1 MYVLGIHGSFARTDH
16 DSAAALMR
24 DNEVVAAAEEERFSR
39 HKHAVGVMPDNAIR
53 YCLREAGISM
63 AEVDHI
69 AFPRSTW
76 LDFGPRLDAYLEHR
90 FGACP
95 PATFLDHHTCHAA
108 MAFYT
113 SGLPDGLVVSIDQSG
128 DGVSCAIYRGDADGL
143 RLIDATPFPDSLGLF
158 AALMTQ
164 YLGFRSNHDEYKLMG
179 LAPYGEPQFDL
190 SPIIGFVDGHIR
202 LDAKVLHQE
211 IFRGHPYCRTD
222 QLPIFRESLP
232 GLPARRFPGE
242 ELRAEH
248 RNLAASAQKHIEE
261 LILATVAHHRT
272 ASDRHLLMTGGVAEN
287 TVANGRLAAE
297 GGFESVFVSPASG
310 DAGTALGAAFL
321 LASEQAGR
329 PKALTTAQLGP
340 SYSNDEVREI
350 LERCG
355 TRFTETQDVAHDVSE
370 MLCAGKT
377 VAWFAGRLEFG
388 PRALGGRSI
397 LADASSPETK
407 GRVNKIKHRE
417 SFRPFGASILA
428 ESAGDLFTTAVDA
441 PYMSF
446 AMPIRPSSN
455 GSLGAVT
462 HVDGTSRLHT
472 VARGD
477 AVYRRLIEQ
486 VHAKSGIPAVLNT
499 SLNSGWEPI
508 VESPEQALAFFY
520 SSAADV
526 LALEDHLI
534 VK

>member
-16 DSAAALMR
+16 DSSAALVR
-24 DNEVVAAAEEERFSR
+24 DTEIVAAAEEERFTR

-53 YCLREAGISM
+53 YCLREAGITM
-63 AEVDHI
+63 AEVDYI

-95 PATFLDHHTCHAA
+95 PAVFLDHHTCHAA

-113 SGLPDGLVVSIDQSG
+113 SGLPDGLIVSLDQSG
-128 DGVSCAIYRGDADGL
+128 DGLSCAVFRGDENGL
-143 RLIDATPFPDSLGLF
+143 EMVDSTPFPDSLGLF

-164 YLGFRSNHDEYKLMG
+164 YLGFRSNNDEYKVMG
-179 LAPYGEPQFDL
+179 LAPYGHVRFDL
-190 SPIIGFVDGHIR
+190 SPIIDFVDGHIR

-222 QLPIFRESLP
+222 QLPIFNEHLLD
-232 GLPARRFPGE
+232 LPARRFPGGKLLE
-242 ELRAEH
+242 EH
-248 RNLAASAQKHIEE
+248 KDLAASAQKHIEE
-261 LILATVAHHRT
+261 LILATVAYHRKPT
-272 ASDRHLLMTGGVAEN
+272 DRHLLMTGGVAEN
-287 TVANGRLAAE
+287 TVANGRLAA
-297 GGFESVFVSPASG
+297 GGDFEKVFVSPASG
-310 DAGTALGAAFL
+310 DAGTALGAALL
-321 LASEQAGR
+321 LASREVGR
-329 PKALTTAQLGP
+329 PQPLTTAQLGP
-340 SYSNDEVREI
+340 SYSNDYVRET

-355 TRFTETQDVAHDVSE
+355 TRYVESADVAGDVADH
-370 MLCAGKT
+370 LCGGKT
-377 VAWFAGRLEFG
+377 VAWFTGRLEFG

-407 GRVNKIKHRE
+407 ARVNKIKYRE
-417 SFRPFGASILA
+417 SFRPFGASIMA
-428 ESAGDLFTTAVDA
+428 EHAGDLFETAVQS

-446 AMPIRPSSN
+446 ALPTRSSN

-472 VARGD
+472 VPAGG

-486 VHAKSGIPAVLNT
+486 VHASSGNPAILNT

-526 LALEDHLI
+526 LALEDFI
-534 VK
+534 VVK